1 MQLGREPGLDGD
13 AARVLTQR
21 SVLALLGRSLPGFAP
36 EHRERMRALWEQP
49 PPALPSKVAALPAA
63 AGKSGAAEFAAFCG
77 ETAAQNGNSPAA
89 ASHAENGVAASSSG
103 MARENGGAVPTVSR
117 GGSGSEDV
125 SAAEAALAAPAVPI
139 VRGMADR
146 AVTAAVDQPLQTAA
160 ANSSPERS
168 AQTPSEPGQEA
179 TGGRRESST
188 VTGCVTDSDRAVY
201 GKLAQGYVWKLDL
214 HPCAAP

>member
-1 MQLGREPGLDGD
+1 M
-13 AARVLTQR
+13 LTQR
-21 SVLALLGRSLPGFAP
+21 SALALLGRSLPGLAP
-36 EHRERMRALWEQP
+36 EHCERMRALWEQP
-49 PPALPSKVAALPAA
+49 PPALPSKAAALPAA
-63 AGKSGAAEFAAFCG
+63 AGKSGAAETAAVRG

-89 ASHAENGVAASSSG
+89 ASHAENGVAASSG
-103 MARENGGAVPTVSR
+103 GTARENGGAVHTVSH

-125 SAAEAALAAPAVPI
+125 SAAEAALAAPAMPF

-146 AVTAAVDQPLQTAA
+146 ALAAAVDQPPLQTAA
-160 ANSSPERS
+160 ANSGPERS

-179 TGGRRESST
+179 FGGRKGSST

-201 GKLAQGYVWKLDL
+201 GKLAQGYMWKLDV